1 MKINVRIA
9 ALAAALSLY
18 GSATAATAGAQ
29 DANKPGGLNKV
40 AHDISKTSKKAGRD
54 IKAETKRAGSKA
66 HNELTDAGNATKKT
80 LKKATGIKAPQSH
93 QPGGLNKV
101 ARDISKTSKKA
112 GRDTKAETKR
122 AASKTHNTLTDAGN
136 ETKTVLKKTTGIKGS
151 QSKNPG
157 GLNKVAR
164 NISRTSK
171 KAASDAKAEKNR
183 VKSDLHGASTE
194 AGKSVKDT
202 VLKGKP

>member
-18 GSATAATAGAQ
+18 GAATAATAGAQ

-54 IKAETKRAGSKA
+54 IKAETKRAGSKT
-66 HNELTDAGNATKKT
+66 HNALTDAGNDTKAE
-80 LKKATGIKAPQSH
+80 LKRATGIKAPQSH

-112 GRDTKAETKR
+112 GSDTKAEVK
-122 AASKTHNTLTDAGN
+122 
-136 ETKTVLKKTTGIKGS
+136 
-151 QSKNPG
+151 
-157 GLNKVAR
+157 
-164 NISRTSK
+164 
-171 KAASDAKAEKNR
+171 R
-183 VKSDLHGASTE
+183 VKGKAHGTSTE
-194 AGKSVKDT
+194 AGKSLKDT
-202 VLKGKP
+202 VLKQNP

>member
-18 GSATAATAGAQ
+18 GAATAATADAQ

-54 IKAETKRAGSKA
+54 IKAETKRAGSK
-66 HNELTDAGNATKKT
+66 
-80 LKKATGIKAPQSH
+80 
-93 QPGGLNKV
+93 
-101 ARDISKTSKKA
+101 
-112 GRDTKAETKR
+112 
-122 AASKTHNTLTDAGN
+122 THNALTDAGN

-151 QSKNPG
+151 QSKDPG

-164 NISRTSK
+164 DISKTSK
-171 KAASDAKAEKNR
+171 KAGSDTKAE
-183 VKSDLHGASTE
+183 VKRAKGKAHGAATE
-194 AGKSVKDT
+194 AGKSMKDT
-202 VLKGKP
+202 VLKSKN